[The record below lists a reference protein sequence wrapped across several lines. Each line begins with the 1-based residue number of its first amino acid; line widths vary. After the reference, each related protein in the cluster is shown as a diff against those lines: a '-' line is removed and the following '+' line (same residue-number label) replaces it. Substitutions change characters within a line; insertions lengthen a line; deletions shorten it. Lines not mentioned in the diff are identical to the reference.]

1 LRAKRHEE
9 LDDMS
14 LLRKRNRRKA
24 PERRRF
30 ALPELDWRR
39 LGSAAAALGAL
50 SALGYLISLGLD
62 QPVRKVTLEGPFQR
76 VSTVEV
82 EQVLRASLHGG
93 FVTADLEGL
102 RKSIEAMAWVDRAR
116 VQRRWPDTIVVEV
129 VEQQAA
135 ARWGDDGLL
144 NTRGELF
151 VSGARYLPPELP
163 RLDGPQGTEAQVAQ
177 RYLAVQGRLLDLGLR
192 LVALRLDPRG
202 AWEMELS
209 NGVTVRLGRSQVDQ
223 RTDRFLRVAAQVI
236 AGHAAEIDHVDMRY
250 SNGFSI
256 GWRDAAGPTPNRA
269 AAVPR
274 TEDSDTDV

>member
-1 LRAKRHEE
+1 
-9 LDDMS
+9 MS
-14 LLRKRNRRKA
+14 LLRKRNRRKL
-24 PERRRF
+24 PERGRF
-30 ALPELDWRR
+30 ALPVLDWRR
-39 LGSAAAALGAL
+39 IGTTAAALGAL
-50 SALGYLISLGLD
+50 AALGYLISLGLD
-62 QPVRKVTLEGPFQR
+62 QQVRKVTLEGPFQR

-93 FVTADLEGL
+93 FVTADLERL
-102 RKSIEAMAWVDRAR
+102 RRSIEALAWVDRAR

-151 VSGARYLPPELP
+151 VAGARYLPPELP
-163 RLDGPQGTEAQVAQ
+163 RLDGPPGTEAQVAQ

-192 LVALRLDPRG
+192 LAALRLDPRG
-202 AWEMELS
+202 AWEMDLS

-236 AGHAAEIDHVDMRY
+236 AGHAAEIEHVDMRY

-256 GWRDAAGPTPNRA
+256 GWREGAGPTPDRA
-269 AAVPR
+269 AAAPQ
-274 TEDSDTDV
+274 TEDVDTDA